1 MDSPGALNLISFM
14 ILIRKSY
21 AATGTLLDKACHVNC
36 GINLTFCPST
46 LLVVN
51 PRLPVRLVQVRS
63 RSLGQKLA
71 RHFISSLLNRNDD
84 LKSKFAFAR
93 IGGDSG
99 GIGRHAASDVTTGA
113 LGLIVRN
120 LDLTKE

>member
-51 PRLPVRLVQVRS
+51 PRERS
-63 RSLGQKLA
+63 IESYSQPIPADSRYEKRIVYGSGESVDVILADFGHVSLA
-71 RHFISSLLNRNDD
+71 VDD
-84 LKSKFAFAR
+84 GF
-93 IGGDSG
+93 
-99 GIGRHAASDVTTGA
+99 
-113 LGLIVRN
+113 
-120 LDLTKE
+120 